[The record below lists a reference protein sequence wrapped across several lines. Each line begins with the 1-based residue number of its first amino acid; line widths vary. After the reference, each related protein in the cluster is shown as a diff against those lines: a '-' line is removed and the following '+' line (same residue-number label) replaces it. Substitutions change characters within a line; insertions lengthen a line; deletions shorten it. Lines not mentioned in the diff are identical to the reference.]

1 MKDEVEIRF
10 TIKEDLEQLPWLY
23 RQYHNGDSKLETDVN
38 GMYKEFDKLSSN
50 QDYKFVSAV
59 IEDKL
64 VGFCSVVVNH
74 EIVEEQR
81 PLLMLW
87 DLRVHPDYRNR
98 KIGSSI
104 MKFIE
109 EYGKSIN
116 ALLIFLGC
124 DNDNIKAK
132 NFYHKLGYGEV
143 FAFYKYL

>member
-1 MKDEVEIRF
+1 MKDEVKIRF

-23 RQYHNGDSKLETDVN
+23 RQYHNGDSKLETDMN

-59 IEDKL
+59 IGGKL

-74 EIVEEQR
+74 DIVEEQR
-81 PLLMLW
+81 SILMLW
-87 DLRVHPDYRNR
+87 NLRVHPDYRDR
-98 KIGSSI
+98 GIGSSI

-124 DNDNIKAK
+124 DYDNTKAK
-132 NFYHKLGYGEV
+132 NFYHKLGYRDD

>member
-23 RQYHNGDSKLETDVN
+23 RQYYNGDSKLETDVN

-59 IEDKL
+59 IGGKL

-74 EIVEEQR
+74 DIVEEQR
-81 PLLMLW
+81 SILMLW
-87 DLRVHPDYRNR
+87 NLRVHPDYRDR
-98 KIGSSI
+98 GIGSSI

-116 ALLIFLGC
+116 ALLIFLSC
-124 DNDNIKAK
+124 DYDNTKAK
-132 NFYHKLGYGEV
+132 NFYHKLGYRDD